1 MYTAAGCLFVSNQ
14 HVLAGY
20 QPHKKTA
27 VISGFGGKRN
37 NGEEPLITAW
47 RETLEELFGWANVPQ
62 SLIDLGINQEPIK
75 SMSSNGYIQI
85 VYSFDALE
93 SVLKEITTN
102 SPLYSSIPRSVS
114 ELILN
119 RKQGNHSEV
128 PVLCLLPLEGQIIA
142 RHFIKDILEATNRK
156 QCHDA
161 PLFEDD

>member
-62 SLIDLGINQEPIK
+62 SLIDFGMNQEPIK
-75 SMSSNGYIQI
+75 SMSSSGYIQI
-85 VYSFDALE
+85 VYSFDSLE
-93 SVLKEITTN
+93 CVLKEITTK
-102 SPLYSSIPRSVS
+102 SPLYTGLPRSVG

-119 RKQGNHSEV
+119 RKQGIHSEV

-161 PLFEDD
+161 PLFEED